1 MAENESEKQDFRLE
15 LAQQVFL
22 YRSTDIAGVD
32 KGQLQSQI
40 LQTIFSKGLAPY
52 YEHICGELGWELQ
65 QGKLQ
70 EMQASNAKQL
80 EELAAKIKDAEEN
93 LGETEVRDALHAKAS
108 FLGSIGDREAAAAAY
123 KDTEDKTAS
132 GASKADMVFAQIRLA
147 ILYQDWHGVKKLLVR
162 AKTICEAGGDWEH
175 KNKLKVYEGV
185 AAMYS
190 RDFKRAAELL
200 LHSIAT
206 FTTSELFS
214 YTSCVSYAVASSL
227 ISLDRVPLKSRV
239 VDSPEIRSVIGH
251 VPALESC
258 LNALYDCNYKEFFK
272 SLLGVI
278 DIIRGDMYTHPH
290 VRYYMREVRLVA
302 YNQFLESYKSVTL
315 DSMATAFDVGL
326 PFLDTEVADFIC
338 AGRISA
344 KIDKVAGIIET
355 KRPDAKN
362 ALYLETIKRGDLL
375 LNRVQKLSR
384 VIDVD

>member
-1 MAENESEKQDFRLE
+1 MADPESEKQDFRLE

-22 YRSTDIAGVD
+22 YRSTDIAGLD
-32 KGQLQSQI
+32 KAQLQEQI

-65 QGKLQ
+65 QSKLQ

-80 EELAAKIKDAEEN
+80 EDLAAKIKDAEEN
-93 LGETEVRDALHAKAS
+93 LGETEVRDALHARAT
-108 FLGSIGDREAAAAAY
+108 FLGDTGDCEAAAAAY
-123 KDTEDKTAS
+123 KETEDKTAS

-147 ILYQDWHGVKKLLVR
+147 ILYQDWHCVKRLLLR

-200 LHSIAT
+200 LDSIAT

-227 ISLDRVPLKSRV
+227 ISLDRVSLKARV
-239 VDSPEIRSVIGH
+239 VDSPEIRSVIGR
-251 VPALESC
+251 VPALEAC
-258 LNALYDCNYKEFFK
+258 LNALYDCAYREFFRA
-272 SLLGVI
+272 LLGVI
-278 DIIRGDMYTHPH
+278 DVIRGDMYTHPH

-302 YNQFLESYKSVTL
+302 YNQVSPAMERVGTHSRHSVTRL
-315 DSMATAFDVGL
+315 LCMVCVSCTDSLVLCINLWKLGRCECTPVLQPQRHML
-326 PFLDTEVADFIC
+326 PVHV
-338 AGRISA
+338 RQ
-344 KIDKVAGIIET
+344 
-355 KRPDAKN
+355 
-362 ALYLETIKRGDLL
+362 
-375 LNRVQKLSR
+375 RVR
-384 VIDVD
+384 